1 MTYKT
6 LIDML
11 SDANDIVKRL
21 SFDDVNKLI
30 ESGNTL
36 IIDVREESEVL
47 AGRIK
52 NSISYPKRIN

>member
-1 MTYKT
+1 MGHKT

-36 IIDVREESEVL
+36 IIDVREESEV
-47 AGRIK
+47 ACRK
-52 NSISYPKRIN
+52 NQKLNSYPKRIN